1 MSPDERR
8 AAIVTA
14 TLPLLAEHGAA
25 VTTGQI
31 AAACG
36 VAEGTV
42 FRVFA
47 DKQELMR
54 ACLHAA
60 FDSAGPVAALDEI
73 PRDLPLAQRL
83 LRASAAVAGHWDRAF
98 QIAQAVR
105 SACPEPP
112 EKARQRGLAQSGEKI
127 RALSAAL
134 ATVLAPDAENLR
146 LSPERSAEIFLLAV
160 TSDRMMRSRLAVLGA
175 PRPGDTEELIEIFLH
190 GALRGEHE

>member
-8 AAIVTA
+8 AAIVAA
-14 TLPLLAEHGAA
+14 TLPLLVEHGPA

-31 AAACG
+31 ATASG

-47 DKQELMR
+47 DKQELMW

-60 FDSAGPVAALDEI
+60 FDSAGPVATLDQI

-83 LRASAAVAGHWDRAF
+83 LRASAAVADHWDRAF
-98 QIAQAVR
+98 QIAQSVR

-112 EKARQRGLAQSGEKI
+112 EEARQRGLAQSGEKI
-127 RALSAAL
+127 RALSASL
-134 ATVLAPDAENLR
+134 AAVLAPDVEQLR

-175 PRPGDTEELIEIFLH
+175 PRAGDVEELIEIFLH